1 MKKIVIL
8 ASGNGSNAENL
19 VDHFHAEDKIR
30 VVAIISNNLHAGVI
44 ERAKKCEVPCVAF
57 NTFAAREAGF
67 LRKLIQ
73 SFEPDLVVL
82 AGFLAKITEDVIV
95 AYPKAIVNL
104 HPALLPKFGGK
115 GMYGDF
121 VHRAV
126 IASGERE
133 SGITI
138 HWVNAQYD
146 AGEIIAQATTEIAPD
161 ETPES
166 LAAKIHVLEF
176 EWFPQIITKILYP

>member
-19 VDHFHAEDKIR
+19 ISQFHASDKIR
-30 VVAIISNNLHAGVI
+30 VVAILSNNMQAGVI
-44 ERAKKCEVPCVAF
+44 ERAKRCEVPCMAY
-57 NTFAAREAGF
+57 NTFASREAGF

-82 AGFLAKITEDVIV
+82 AGFLAKIPEDVIA
-95 AYPKAIVNL
+95 AYPKAIVNI
-104 HPALLPKFGGK
+104 HPSLLPKFGGK

-126 IASGERE
+126 MASGERE

-146 AGEIIAQATTEIAPD
+146 EGEIIAQATTEIAPD

-166 LAAKIHVLEF
+166 LAAKIHALEF
-176 EWFPQIITKILYP
+176 EWFPRIITKILYP